1 MAAHASPPNTL
12 PTTLGA
18 LRTSGWESV
27 PVKDEMRRN
36 AIAKIRAGEA
46 LFDGV
51 MGYESTVMPQL
62 ENALLA
68 GHDIVFLG
76 ERGQAKTRMI
86 RSLTGLL
93 DEWMPIVSGSEINDD
108 PYNPVSRHARDL
120 VEQMGDD
127 TPVTWVHRSA
137 RYGEKLA
144 TPDTSIADLIG
155 EVDPI
160 KVAEGRYLSDELT
173 LHYGL
178 VPRTN
183 RGIFAINELPD
194 LAERIQVGLLNV
206 LEERDVQIR
215 GYKIRLP
222 LDVVLVASAN
232 PDDYTNR
239 GRIITPLKDRFGS
252 QIRTHYP
259 LEISTEVEIIHQEA
273 RPASTAGV
281 DVRVPAFMDEVIA
294 TFSHLA
300 RASNNISQRSG
311 VSVRLSVSNHEI
323 MVANAVRRAL
333 RAGDSVVSPRVS
345 DLEALAASTS
355 GKVEVEVLEDGRE
368 GAILD
373 HLVKSAVLQVY
384 KRMATPT
391 TVSVEAVNEVLA
403 AFESGV
409 IAHTGDDVTSTQLVS
424 LLEEVPSL
432 RSVVNVFTGG
442 DESPAVVASAVEFAL
457 EGLHLSKR
465 LNKDSS
471 GPRATY
477 RSKA

>member
-424 LLEEVPSL
+424 LLEDVPSL
-432 RSVVNVFTGG
+432 RSVVNVFAGG

>member
-1 MAAHASPPNTL
+1 MAGHSTPPSSL

-18 LRTSGWESV
+18 LRASGWEST

-51 MGYESTVMPQL
+51 MGYENTVMPQL

-93 DEWMPIVSGSEINDD
+93 DEWMPIVAGSEINDD

-120 VEQMGDD
+120 FDRLGDD
-127 TPVTWVHRSA
+127 TPIAWVHRSE

-222 LDVVLVASAN
+222 LDVMLVASAN

-259 LEISTEVEIIHQEA
+259 LEISTEVEIIRQEA
-273 RPASTAGV
+273 RPTDTAGV

-323 MVANAVRRAL
+323 MIANAVRRAL
-333 RAGDSVVSPRVS
+333 RAGDAVVAPRVS

-355 GKVEVEVLEDGRE
+355 GKVEVEALEDGRE

-384 KRMATPT
+384 KRIATPA
-391 TVSVEAVNEVLA
+391 TVNIENINESLA

-409 IAHTGDDVTSTQLVS
+409 IAHTGDDVTSAQLVA
-424 LLEEVPSL
+424 LLEEIPAL
-432 RSVVNVFTGG
+432 RPIVNVFTGG
-442 DESPAVVASAVEFAL
+442 DESPAVVASAVEFVL

-465 LNKDSS
+465 LNKDAA
-471 GPRATY
+471 GARATY